1 MIKVEFFPITIMAF
15 TKMRILRQ
23 HKDLGFLA
31 KSAMSLSVRIGA
43 QMLGLGVAMMLTRI
57 VSVDDYGRY
66 SIIMAGVMLLA
77 MPIKDGG
84 PHLWARFTAAY
95 LAKSEYG
102 LLKGLVL
109 TAFLYGLCVSAVLIA
124 LSHLILWLC
133 AGRFT
138 SFSTEDVK
146 LALWIIPITGFIF
159 TASGFLRGAHHVIWA
174 QIPEYIVRP
183 LLFMCILGFGLFVSK
198 SADVVS
204 VSDLLKFYIVSGAIA
219 LALGLAL
226 LVRACPKG
234 LFAHRASFPLRDWG
248 ITLAPLLLSSGL
260 LLVNQNADILMLG
273 AMAGSAEAGLYQ
285 VASRASMLLVVIL
298 NAINAVV
305 TPSLSKYHAE
315 DNYAAIQVLIRKAS
329 LLITAL
335 TLPLIIIVTVGAP
348 LILQILFGADYA
360 EAGRAFVLLGWAQ
373 AVNALA
379 GPVGLVLIMTGHQK
393 LALYGILASTVVN
406 LVFNFILIPQF
417 GINGAAFATGLSF
430 VVWNVVLSIFVWR
443 KLGLNCS
450 VLPFGSKVHER

>member
-1 MIKVEFFPITIMAF
+1 MAF

-23 HKDLGFLA
+23 HKDLRFLA

-102 LLKGLVL
+102 LLKGLII
-109 TAFLYGLCVSAVLIA
+109 TAFLYGLCVSGVLIA
-124 LSHLILWLC
+124 LSHLAL
-133 AGRFT
+133 
-138 SFSTEDVK
+138 SMFSGLAEIFSIEDFK
-146 LALWIIPITGFIF
+146 LALWIIPIAGFTF
-159 TASGFLRGAHHVIWA
+159 TAGALLKGAHHVIWA
-174 QIPEYIVRP
+174 QIPEYIIRP
-183 LLFMCILGFGLFVSK
+183 LLFMCILGIGLFVSK
-198 SADVVS
+198 SSDAVS
-204 VSDLLKFYIVSGAIA
+204 VSDVLSFYIISGVIA
-219 LALGLAL
+219 LVLSFVL

-234 LFAHRASFPLRDWG
+234 LFSYPASFPLRLWG

-260 LLVNQNADILMLG
+260 LLINQNADILMLG
-273 AMAGSAEAGLYQ
+273 AMASNAEAGMYQ

-315 DNYAAIQVLIRKAS
+315 NDYAAMQVLIRKAS

-335 TLPLIIIVTVGAP
+335 TLPLVIIVTFGAS
-348 LILQILFGADYA
+348 LILQVLFGADYA
-360 EAGRAFVLLGWAQ
+360 DADRAFVLLGWAQ
-373 AVNALA
+373 AVNAFA

-393 LALYGILASTVVN
+393 LALYGVVASTVVN
-406 LVFNFILIPQF
+406 LGLNFILIPQF

-443 KLGLNCS
+443 KLNLNCS
-450 VLPFGSKVHER
+450 ILPFGGKVQNK